1 VSRISFQNAKELN
14 HVKSYLLFLIGQV
27 QSELGSI
34 IVQFVIILW
43 ITLEYQSTFYL
54 GLASFVG
61 FAPMVIATLFTGVL
75 VDRYNR
81 KAIIIIV
88 DSLQALATLLLV
100 YLFWTEMVTIIHILL
115 ILAVRAF
122 LQAFHMPATEA
133 IVPLMVP
140 KDKLS
145 RINGLRQFSDGVGG
159 VIGPVLAIFLLN
171 YWEIRLILLLDPLT
185 FILAILPV
193 LFIEIPSQKKK
204 KEIKEKLPF
213 KAEFSAGISF
223 ILNKPGLFPLV
234 LLFSVLNFLFNP
246 LIVLLPMF
254 VIQTHAKGKD
264 EIAFMM
270 VLLQIGYIVGSILM
284 MVWKGFNKKI
294 VGTMFAMVG
303 IFLGMLIITIIPP
316 NTDYF
321 YLIGLGFAIVG
332 LTLVVLNTT
341 ILTLYHSVIP
351 PDKLGQFTAVRRT
364 IIWFTIPVSSLLSG
378 TIAEFLDIRLIFFSC
393 IVVGLLAIGYS
404 WFMTKLPE
412 LDQSMATPSS
422 DVVL

>member
-1 VSRISFQNAKELN
+1 MN
-14 HVKSYLLFLIGQV
+14 HVKSYLLFLVGQV
-27 QSELGSI
+27 QSQLGSI

-88 DSLQALATLLLV
+88 DFLQALVTLLLV
-100 YLFWTEMVTIIHILL
+100 YLFWAEIVTITHILL
-115 ILAVRAF
+115 ILAARAF

-145 RINGLRQFSDGVGG
+145 RINGLRQFSDGASGI
-159 VIGPVLAIFLLN
+159 IGPVLAVFLLN

-185 FILAILPV
+185 FILAIIPV
-193 LFIEIPSQKKK
+193 LFIEIPSPKKK
-204 KEIKEKLPF
+204 KEKKEKLSF
-213 KAEFSAGISF
+213 KVEFSEGISF
-223 ILNKPGLFPLV
+223 ILKKPGLLPLI
-234 LLFSVLNFLFNP
+234 LLFSVLNFFFNP
-246 LIVLLPMF
+246 LLVLLPMF
-254 VIQTHAKGKD
+254 IIQTHAKGKD

-270 VLLQIGYIVGSILM
+270 VLLQIGYISGSILM
-284 MVWKGFNKKI
+284 MVWKGFKRKI
-294 VGTMFAMVG
+294 LGTILAMVG
-303 IFLGMLIITIIPP
+303 IFIGMLIITIIPP
-316 NTDYF
+316 NTEYF
-321 YLIGLGFAIVG
+321 YIIGIGFSIVG
-332 LTLVVLNTT
+332 LTLVILNTT

-351 PDKLGQFTAVRRT
+351 PENLGQFTAVRRT

-378 TIAEFLDIRLIFFSC
+378 IIAEFLDIRLIFFSC
-393 IVVGLLAIGYS
+393 IVLGLIAIVYS
-404 WFMTKLPE
+404 WLMTKLPE
-412 LDQSMATPSS
+412 LEQYMTKPYTDAVSQIP
-422 DVVL
+422 

>member
-1 VSRISFQNAKELN
+1 MN
-14 HVKSYLLFLIGQV
+14 HVKSYVLFLLGQV
-27 QSELGSI
+27 QSQLGSI

-88 DSLQALATLLLV
+88 DSLQALVTLLLV
-100 YLFWTEMVTIIHILL
+100 FLFWTEMVTIVHILL
-115 ILAVRAF
+115 ILAARAF

-145 RINGLRQFSDGVGG
+145 RINGLRQFADGASG
-159 VIGPVLAIFLLN
+159 VIGPVLAVFLLN

-185 FILAILPV
+185 FILAIIPV
-193 LFIEIPSQKKK
+193 LFINIPSPRKKQ
-204 KEIKEKLPF
+204 ETKEKQSF
-213 KAEFSAGISF
+213 KAEFSEGLSF
-223 ILNKPGLFPLV
+223 ILNKPGLLPLV
-234 LLFSVLNFLFNP
+234 LLFSVLNFFFNP
-246 LIVLLPMF
+246 LLVLLPMF
-254 VIQTHAKGKD
+254 IIQTHAKGKD

-270 VLLQIGYIVGSILM
+270 VLLQIGYISGSILM
-284 MVWKGFNKKI
+284 MAWKGFKRKI
-294 VGTMFAMVG
+294 FGIILAMVG

-321 YLIGLGFAIVG
+321 YLIGLGFSIVG
-332 LTLVVLNTT
+332 LTLVILNTT

-351 PDKLGQFTAVRRT
+351 PEKLGQFTAVRRT

-378 TIAEFLDIRLIFFSC
+378 ILAEFLDIRLIFFSC
-393 IVVGLLAIGYS
+393 IVLGLLAIIYS
-404 WFMTKLPE
+404 WFMTKLPD
-412 LDQSMATPSS
+412 LDQYISKHSTDAISHIPN
-422 DVVL
+422 

>member
-1 VSRISFQNAKELN
+1 MN

-27 QSELGSI
+27 QSQLGSI
-34 IVQFVIILW
+34 IVQFVLILW

-54 GLASFVG
+54 GLASFFG
-61 FAPMVIATLFTGVL
+61 FTPMVVATLFTGVL

-88 DSLQALATLLLV
+88 DCLQALVTLLLV
-100 YLFWTEMVTIIHILL
+100 YLFWIELVTIVHILL
-115 ILAVRAF
+115 ILATRAV

-145 RINGLRQFSDGVGG
+145 RINGFRQFSDGVSG
-159 VIGPVLAIFLLN
+159 VIGPVIAVFLLN

-193 LFIEIPSQKKK
+193 LFIEIPSPKKK
-204 KEIKEKLPF
+204 IEIKEKVSF
-213 KAEFSAGISF
+213 KAEFSEGISF

-234 LLFSVLNFLFNP
+234 LLFSALNFLFNP

-254 VIQTHAKGKD
+254 IIHTHAKGKD

-270 VLLQIGYIVGSILM
+270 VLLQIGYISGSIFM
-284 MVWKGFNKKI
+284 MVWKGFRRKI
-294 VGTMFAMVG
+294 FGSILAFVG
-303 IFLGMLIITIIPP
+303 IFIGMLIITIIPP
-316 NTDYF
+316 NTEYF
-321 YLIGLGFAIVG
+321 YLIGLGFSLVG
-332 LTLVVLNTT
+332 LTLVILNTT
-341 ILTLYHSVIP
+341 ILTLYHSIIP
-351 PDKLGQFTAVRRT
+351 PEKLGQFTAVRRT

-378 TIAEFLDIRLIFFSC
+378 IIAEFLDIRLIFFSC
-393 IVVGLLAIGYS
+393 VVLGFIAITYS
-404 WFMTKLPE
+404 WFMTQLPDLE
-412 LDQSMATPSS
+412 QHLIKPSTDTS
-422 DVVL
+422 PIPN